1 MKTRRHAAGVRLCAF
16 GLFSFTGKQKPAG
29 RLVWGDENMKQKDYQ
44 CWESY
49 MLSCMGDTAHDRE
62 HIYRVLYQAMELAKG
77 EAGVDYEVLTAA
89 CLLHDIGRKEQYE
102 DPSVCHAAAGA
113 RKAYVFLTE
122 NGYDVGF
129 AGKVADCIRTH
140 RYRKDAPPESLEA
153 KLLFD
158 ADKLDA
164 AGAIGA
170 ARTLLYHGKE
180 NEPLYSMTEDGK
192 VSDGTKDTEPSFFRE
207 YKYKLEKLYGQ
218 FFTEKGRELAQ
229 TRRDVSRRFYESLL
243 AEAREAYRGREVLK
257 ELLDGQDPE

>member
-1 MKTRRHAAGVRLCAF
+1 
-16 GLFSFTGKQKPAG
+16 
-29 RLVWGDENMKQKDYQ
+29 MKQKDYQ

-180 NEPLYSMTEDGK
+180 N
-192 VSDGTKDTEPSFFRE
+192 
-207 YKYKLEKLYGQ
+207 
-218 FFTEKGRELAQ
+218 
-229 TRRDVSRRFYESLL
+229 
-243 AEAREAYRGREVLK
+243 
-257 ELLDGQDPE
+257 